1 MYRYR
6 YNNNKKSS
14 VIEWRFYMHIRIEIC
29 RYWVPTIKKNMST
42 DTRQRETMKSKVL
55 QQKWNESNKKL
66 VDIRLA
72 SLLQSFPLNV

>member
-1 MYRYR
+1 
-6 YNNNKKSS
+6 
-14 VIEWRFYMHIRIEIC
+14 
-29 RYWVPTIKKNMST
+29 MST
-42 DTRQRETMKSKVL
+42 DTRQRKTMKSKVL